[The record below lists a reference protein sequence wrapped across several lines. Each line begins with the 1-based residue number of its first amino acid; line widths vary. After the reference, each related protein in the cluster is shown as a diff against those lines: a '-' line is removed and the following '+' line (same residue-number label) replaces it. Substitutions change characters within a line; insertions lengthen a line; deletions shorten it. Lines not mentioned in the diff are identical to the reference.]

1 MRALTRMRTL
11 AAACA
16 LLLFVSGTA
25 AAWAP
30 TRPIDRTDSPPPPM
44 VGDPDDPQGL
54 TLGFQ
59 MPWGYVQFRLGVE
72 HLRLLGLAPPIRSGK
87 STSAIQRVRRGPHA
101 H

>member
-16 LLLFVSGTA
+16 LLLFVSGMA

-44 VGDPDDPQGL
+44 VGDPDQPTGGMVAIYGYWFVFLRVPSSWAHLL
-54 TLGFQ
+54 TG
-59 MPWGYVQFRLGVE
+59 
-72 HLRLLGLAPPIRSGK
+72 APRST
-87 STSAIQRVRRGPHA
+87 TSHFNSALNSRAGHA
-101 H
+101 R